1 MEFNLNNFHTQYLYS
16 TESQKEA
23 TVGVYSG
30 KKFPPKGKA
39 GQTHF
44 EDAYVRVIQQDGTS
58 TSERLELLDS
68 RQVPIWITDQMVR
81 DTICSFDSPILGIKF
96 QPSRMDKD
104 REWVD
109 FHGLINADEMKK
121 VWNEAINYLL
131 HGARAPFDFANFEYQ
146 QKIVDWAVSQFHN
159 GEKDILINAIMR
171 AGKCKISYEIA
182 RKIKAKTIL
191 VITAKPGVDD
201 SWAELLPFGEK
212 PHVNYVGWKYHSYN
226 DYKTKPL
233 NLDNTITNVVF
244 VSLQYVNTHFDNPSM
259 LLNEILSVNW
269 DVVFFDEQHYAT
281 QTDNTV
287 NILTKLNFNN
297 KVELSGTP
305 YKTLLSGRY
314 DRDNI
319 YNFDYIDEQKI
330 RQGAE
335 PNSVLG
341 KAFEYR
347 ADINWALI
355 AVPDNVKAL
364 LGDEGFT
371 HAKLFAT
378 DKKGVFLNQPAV
390 VEYIRFVQKRA
401 YKNPPGRFMN
411 IANLNRHTIWVLP
424 DDVKAIGALASLL
437 EQDPYFGKFCIVN
450 GSGKGVR
457 DINEVKNIIQNVESG
472 KVDSSGTITLTCGR
486 FLEGTT
492 VPEWCAVH
500 QMNDDKSASDYF
512 QGSFRCKSAWPIGN
526 KKSVIVFDYNPQRA
540 IGVMYKHVIDT
551 ADRKNGETNEQR
563 FREWLTCSE
572 VYDYTNDWNMMD
584 GSLIIQKA
592 NEDVEFH
599 SDAFGD
605 IMPDRQAIDAKIIA
619 MLAKVDIGSK
629 KKQTSTSLNDNGLEE
644 GKNHITITEGIEAGD
659 SAPPPNNEVELTIL
673 KIKQS
678 IKRIPALIYNT
689 EFESAKIN
697 NIEDICNYPN
707 PEFVKV
713 HTGLTEEEWKVM
725 VNTFNLVQKERINRR
740 IDALIHSGVL

>member
-1 MEFNLNNFHTQYLYS
+1 MSELHTQYLYS

-23 TVGVYSG
+23 TVGVHTG
-30 KKFPPKGKA
+30 KTFPPKGKC
-39 GQTHF
+39 GQTHH
-44 EDAYVRVIQQDGTS
+44 EDAYIRVIQQDGTS
-58 TSERLELLDS
+58 TSERLDLLDS
-68 RQVPIWITDQMVR
+68 RQIPIWINDQMIR
-81 DTICSFDSPILGIKF
+81 DTICSFDSPISGIKF

-104 REWVD
+104 REWID
-109 FHGLINADEMKK
+109 FHGLTNADEMKN

-131 HGARAPFDFANFEYQ
+131 HGARAPFDFDNFEYQ
-146 QKIVDWAVSQFHN
+146 QNIIDWAISRYRS
-159 GEKDILINAIMR
+159 GENDILINAIMR

-182 RKIKAKTIL
+182 RELKAKTVL

-212 PHVNYVGWKYHSYN
+212 PHVNYIDWKYNSYN
-226 DYKTKPL
+226 DYKSQPL
-233 NLDNTITNVVF
+233 NLNNDITNVVF
-244 VSLQYVNTHFDNPSM
+244 VSLQYINTHFDNPTR
-259 LLNEILSVNW
+259 LLEEILNVTW
-269 DVVFFDEQHYAT
+269 DIVFFDEQHYAT
-281 QTDNTV
+281 QTNNTL
-287 NILTKLNFNN
+287 NIIAKLNFRY
-297 KVELSGTP
+297 KAELSGTP

-330 RQGAE
+330 RQSAE
-335 PNSVLG
+335 PNSSLA

-355 AVPDNVKAL
+355 TVPDNIKAL

-378 DKKGVFLNQPAV
+378 DKKGLFINQPAV
-390 VEYIRFVQKRA
+390 VEYIRFVQKQS

-411 IANLNRHTIWVLP
+411 ITNLNRHTIWVLP
-424 DDVKAIGALASLL
+424 DNVKSIGALSVLL
-437 EQDPYFGKFCIVN
+437 EKDPYFGKFNIIN
-450 GSGKGVR
+450 GSGKGVK
-457 DINEVKNIIQNVESG
+457 DINDVKNNIQNVESG
-472 KVDSSGTITLTCGR
+472 KVDASGTITLTCGR

-512 QGSFRCKSAWPIGN
+512 QGSFRCKSAWPSGD
-526 KKSVIVFDYNPQRA
+526 KRSVIVFDYNPQRA

-551 ADRKNGETNEQR
+551 ADRENGETNEQR
-563 FREWLTCSE
+563 FRDWLACSE
-572 VYDYTNDWNMMD
+572 VYDYINDWSLMD
-584 GSLIIQKA
+584 GSTIIQKA

-605 IMPDRQAIDAKIIA
+605 VMPDRQSIDAKVVAVLSKI
-619 MLAKVDIGSK
+619 DIGSK
-629 KKQTSTSLNDNGLEE
+629 KKQTSTSINDNGLEE
-644 GKNHITITEGIEAGD
+644 GKNHVTDAAEGSKNET
-659 SAPPPNNEVELTIL
+659 APPIDNEVELTIL

-689 EFESAKIN
+689 EFEDHKIN
-697 NIEDICNYPN
+697 NVEDICNYPN
-707 PEFVKV
+707 PEFVKI
-713 HTGLTEEEWKVM
+713 HTGLTEDEWKILVG
-725 VNTFNLVQKERINRR
+725 TFNSMQKERINRR

>member
-1 MEFNLNNFHTQYLYS
+1 LSELHTQYLYS

-23 TVGVYSG
+23 TVGIHTG
-30 KKFPPKGKA
+30 KTFPPKGKA
-39 GQTHF
+39 GQTHH
-44 EDAYVRVIQQDGTS
+44 EDAYIRVTQQDGTS
-58 TSERLELLDS
+58 ASEKLDLLDS
-68 RQVPIWITDQMVR
+68 RQVPIWINDQMIR
-81 DTICSFDSPILGIKF
+81 DTICSFDSPIPGIKF

-109 FHGLINADEMKK
+109 FHGLTHADEMKR

-146 QKIVDWAVSQFHN
+146 QNVIDWAISRYHS
-159 GEKDILINAIMR
+159 GEHDILINAIMR

-182 RKIKAKTIL
+182 RELKAKTVL

-212 PHVNYVGWKYHSYN
+212 PHVNYIDWKYHSYN
-226 DYKTKPL
+226 DYKTRSL
-233 NLDNTITNVVF
+233 NLDSGITNVVF
-244 VSLQYVNTHFDNPSM
+244 VSLQYMNTHFDNPSR
-259 LLNEILSVNW
+259 LLEEILNISW
-269 DVVFFDEQHYAT
+269 DIIFFDEQHYAT
-281 QTDNTV
+281 QTSNTV
-287 NILTKLNFNN
+287 NIIAKLNFRY
-297 KVELSGTP
+297 KAELSGTP

-330 RQGAE
+330 RQNAE
-335 PNSVLG
+335 PNSLLA

-355 AVPDNVKAL
+355 TVPDNIKAL
-364 LGDEGFT
+364 LGEEGFT

-378 DKKGVFLNQPAV
+378 DKKGIFINQPAV
-390 VEYIRFVQKRA
+390 VEYIRFVQKQA

-411 IANLNRHTIWVLP
+411 ITNLNRHTIWVLP
-424 DDVKAIGALASLL
+424 DNIKSISAFAILL
-437 EQDPYFGKFCIVN
+437 KKDPYFGKFNIIN
-450 GSGKGVR
+450 GSGKGIK
-457 DINEVKNIIQNVESG
+457 DINDVKNNIQNVESG
-472 KVDSSGTITLTCGR
+472 KVDASGTITLTCGR

-512 QGSFRCKSAWPIGN
+512 QGSFRCKSAWPSGD
-526 KKSVIVFDYNPQRA
+526 KRSVIVFDYNPQRA

-551 ADRKNGETNEQR
+551 ADRESGETNEQR
-563 FREWLTCSE
+563 FRDWLACSE
-572 VYDYTNDWNMMD
+572 VYDYINDWNLMD
-584 GSLIIQKA
+584 GSTIIQKA

-605 IMPDRQAIDAKIIA
+605 VIPDRQSIDAKVVAVLSKID
-619 MLAKVDIGSK
+619 VGSK
-629 KKQTSTSLNDNGLEE
+629 KKQTSTSINDNGLEE
-644 GKNHITITEGIEAGD
+644 GKNHVTDPAGG
-659 SAPPPNNEVELTIL
+659 SNGETVPPLNDEVELTIL
-673 KIKQS
+673 KIKLS

-689 EFESAKIN
+689 EFEDHKIN
-697 NIEDICNYPN
+697 NVEDICNYPN
-707 PEFVKV
+707 PEFVKT
-713 HTGLTEEEWKVM
+713 HTGLTEDEWKILIG
-725 VNTFNLVQKERINRR
+725 TFNSMQKERINRR